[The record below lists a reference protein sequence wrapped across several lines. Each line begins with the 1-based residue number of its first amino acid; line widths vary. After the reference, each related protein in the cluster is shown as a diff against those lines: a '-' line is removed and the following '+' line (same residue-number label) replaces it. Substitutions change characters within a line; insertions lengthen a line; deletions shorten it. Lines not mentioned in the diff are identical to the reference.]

1 MCEDAPQDPQRA
13 KDMAKKTGKRKF
25 SADKAVREMARERVG
40 SVKPARVIPD
50 KRQTK
55 PSKHKPTLGQMLAEQ

>member
-1 MCEDAPQDPQRA
+1 
-13 KDMAKKTGKRKF
+13 MARKREKKTF
-25 SADKAVREMARERVG
+25 SAGQAVREMARERVG

-55 PSKHKPTLGQMLAEQ
+55 PAKHKPTLGKLLEEP